1 MVSPPDIHAIAT
13 RAASTHGASEL
24 IQDLGSLAITNA
36 EQELMAAGM
45 IASLAQH
52 VGQWE
57 ADIEGPLKQARDV
70 VSWIQHVYPIKE
82 ARAAIVR
89 LKGRIQEYRAEQERQ
104 LALTLPLAANP
115 QEIQQL
121 VAAVAATPPGLRSV
135 DRWTAEPL
143 ETPQQTFADLR
154 RIAARL
160 NDPELTAVLD
170 RALDPRYL
178 TVDAAALNE
187 RARALKTSF
196 DVRGARAVCTPTIAR
211 KG

>member
-121 VAAVAATPPGLRSV
+121 VAAVSATPPGLRSV

-160 NDPELTAVLD
+160 KDPELMIVLD

-178 TVDAAALNE
+178 MVDTAALNE
-187 RARALKTSF
+187 QARTLKTRF
-196 DVRGARAVCTPTIAR
+196 NVQGAKAVCTPTIAR